1 MESSAF
7 KVAAKA
13 VKLAVG
19 EQTVREQL
27 VKRLTVKLKEVPG
40 APAVGWKLRRQLMNL
55 LKDKDAE
62 GALMDQD
69 QQGAEALSAM
79 IASRV
84 LRTDPSAESL
94 IIAQALMTEYPGAL
108 GIQEAFS
115 GLYYK
120 VRRMDESINAQFER
134 VLGAID
140 QSGQTPRQI
149 DPDILLA
156 GPLQGLEL
164 TDQQRTAEQLASS
177 DPIAAAAIL
186 AGLIQELERAGY
198 GPLAEPLHIQ
208 RAQLLT
214 GAGQFA
220 AADSEWLPFVERF
233 LVSGAGRSADRAV
246 SAFSALA
253 KREDAPPWL
262 HPRAIAVSALENWII
277 GDSESDIAIAAAIAA
292 SEAGDPAA
300 ALWLSIATEGAMA
313 LGDKHLVADVSEQ
326 LRQVA
331 SSCSDANLR
340 IRLRLVAAEVADDE
354 QLWASLL
361 SDAAPGSGR
370 CSLPDS
376 ALIHARRGRYLF
388 WSDQSEAAA
397 AEFRF
402 GVERGCRA
410 QIWDDA
416 AAWCRSII
424 TTHSR
429 ASEVNITEMDDLRQQ
444 IRAIS
449 ASGRGALRVQA
460 YDPEVAALRALL
472 EAAAGRKRPRA
483 ARAELRRYL
492 RDSVASAHL
501 VDEIQAHLLLGRM
514 YQQSGHLDRAVGHCI
529 VAGNAGDCREIAAQL
544 HGYFDCR
551 GESRSLQFQRR
562 AAAFGAAAGEADLIP
577 DDLVNDWATSAVA
590 EAIQHD
596 GRPFGAEVWLEA
608 YKLLAGLAIR
618 LPNELVDQLF
628 SDIDRLLPRG
638 AHQYTLADDQ
648 IVGILIGLCAG
659 KPERHAQ
666 IAERV
671 ALAFEVADEIA
682 SKLVEHFDVLE
693 PVFRFI
699 EKRLQALVGPL
710 EAGNVA
716 RVENATKVLVRLGN
730 RSTEVIASAG
740 SLVARELASP
750 PTYSAN
756 HMSRVEGGSDTATI
770 ATCLSS
776 DRQIALAWHFCN
788 HALDE
793 NDSEENRAHFAAACV
808 PLAETLPTD
817 TRDELFDSLFR
828 LAVGSGEPASQFD
841 EWERRLGD
849 PFAPFHI
856 ERVPGQL
863 RRQVIMTLTML
874 AADSQR
880 QRLVWHAAQLLM
892 RTGESRD
899 ALAFA
904 RASYQLNRFGFS
916 IELPWRTMAL
926 SGDPEMR
933 LLAATVFPTST
944 EEMDFEAI
952 ESLARDPD
960 TDVRIVLAESLAA
973 RGHLGSVGIEELT
986 KILQTDL
993 SYRVR
998 RKLQVGGNSAS

>member
-1 MESSAF
+1 M
-7 KVAAKA
+7 
-13 VKLAVG
+13 
-19 EQTVREQL
+19 
-27 VKRLTVKLKEVPG
+27 
-40 APAVGWKLRRQLMNL
+40 
-55 LKDKDAE
+55 
-62 GALMDQD
+62 
-69 QQGAEALSAM
+69 
-79 IASRV
+79 
-84 LRTDPSAESL
+84 
-94 IIAQALMTEYPGAL
+94 
-108 GIQEAFS
+108 
-115 GLYYK
+115 
-120 VRRMDESINAQFER
+120 
-134 VLGAID
+134 
-140 QSGQTPRQI
+140 
-149 DPDILLA
+149 
-156 GPLQGLEL
+156 
-164 TDQQRTAEQLASS
+164 
-177 DPIAAAAIL
+177 
-186 AGLIQELERAGY
+186 
-198 GPLAEPLHIQ
+198 
-208 RAQLLT
+208 
-214 GAGQFA
+214 
-220 AADSEWLPFVERF
+220 ERF

-449 ASGRGALRVQA
+449 ASDVAHCVSSLRSGSRGTAGSPGSCRRKKAPPSGFVPSFGATYATVWRQRISSTKSRLTFFWAGCISNRAISTAPWATASWQA
-460 YDPEVAALRALL
+460 TRATAARLPRSFTATST
-472 EAAAGRKRPRA
+472 AAASR
-483 ARAELRRYL
+483 
-492 RDSVASAHL
+492 
-501 VDEIQAHLLLGRM
+501 
-514 YQQSGHLDRAVGHCI
+514 GHFNS
-529 VAGNAGDCREIAAQL
+529 NAGQPPSVPQPARL
-544 HGYFDCR
+544 T
-551 GESRSLQFQRR
+551 
-562 AAAFGAAAGEADLIP
+562 IP